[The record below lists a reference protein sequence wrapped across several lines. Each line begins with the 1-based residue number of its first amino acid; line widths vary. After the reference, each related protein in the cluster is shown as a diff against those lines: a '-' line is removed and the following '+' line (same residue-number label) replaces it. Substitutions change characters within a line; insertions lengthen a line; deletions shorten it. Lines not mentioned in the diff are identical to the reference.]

1 MRIAVGELTED
12 DARKPVKTGKAKH
25 SAKKRAKAG

>member
-1 MRIAVGELTED
+1 MGIAVGNSRNV

-25 SAKKRAKAG
+25 TAKKRAKAG